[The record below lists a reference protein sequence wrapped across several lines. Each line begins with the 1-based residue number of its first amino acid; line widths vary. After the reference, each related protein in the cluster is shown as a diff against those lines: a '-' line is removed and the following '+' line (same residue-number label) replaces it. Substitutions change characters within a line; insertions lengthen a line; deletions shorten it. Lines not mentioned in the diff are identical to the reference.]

1 MRMLSELVV
10 ENLGPIAS
18 AEIVLQK
25 GSSAL
30 TGETGAGKTLL
41 VTAVTLLVGGR
52 ADRGIVRDGT
62 DEARV
67 EGRFVVS
74 EDHPAV
80 ALLRARELVDGPS
93 APVEVVITRTISA
106 SGSRARINGRLVP
119 ASVLTEVGPL
129 LVEIAGQHEHH
140 RFGSPRVQ
148 REILD
153 AVAGVRAVTLA
164 AEVSAA
170 VKELVRTERE
180 LDELRAGER
189 ERARELD
196 ILRFEIDEIESLEIR
211 PGETKELIAEAN
223 RLENAGDLEGGMVEA
238 VENLSGDG
246 GAEERLAAASAALG
260 RVASSDPT
268 LAQTIERLSGIAAEI
283 RDVAGELSTQSHEP
297 DPVALERIRERLGD
311 LGRLRRK
318 YGDDEDQIVEYL
330 ERSRAR
336 AEELGSKNDSVG
348 DLESAAKELR
358 ARATDKAG
366 ELTILRK
373 KAVPKLQ
380 KKVES
385 LLADLAMPG
394 SRFVATIGA
403 TDLYEG
409 GLDSVTFEIST
420 GPGEKPRPMTKI
432 ASGGELSRIALALHL
447 IVSGSGA
454 DTMIFDEV
462 DAGVGGAAARAVGA
476 ALARLGRGDS
486 QVLVV
491 THLPQVAAFADAH
504 LRIHRRDGE
513 RREVTVERVDG
524 ETRVEELSRM
534 LAGLPESERARE
546 HAQELLDLAAAGV
559 ES

>member
-1 MRMLSELVV
+1 MLSELVV

-18 AEIVLQK
+18 AEIVLQE

-67 EGRFVVS
+67 EGRFVVP

-80 ALLRARELVDGPS
+80 GLLHARELIDGPS
-93 APVEVVITRTISA
+93 APVEVVVTRTITA

-119 ASVLTEVGPL
+119 ASVLAEVGPL

-153 AVAGVRAVTLA
+153 VVAGTTAVSLA
-164 AEVSAA
+164 TEVATT

-180 LDELRAGER
+180 LEELRAGEG

-196 ILRFEIDEIESLEIR
+196 VLRFEIDEIEKVGIR

-223 RLENAGDLEGGMVEA
+223 RLENAGELEGGLTEA
-238 VENLSGDG
+238 LEHLSGDG
-246 GAEERLAAASAALG
+246 GAEERVATAVSALG
-260 RVASSDPT
+260 RLPASEGAIGDA
-268 LAQTIERLSGIAAEI
+268 LERLSAAAAEL
-283 RDVAGELSTQSHEP
+283 RDVAAELSTQTHEP
-297 DPVALERIRERLGD
+297 DPAALERVRDRLGD

-318 YGDDEDQIVEYL
+318 YGDDEGQILEYL
-330 ERSRAR
+330 DRSRAR
-336 AEELGSKNDSVG
+336 ADELGSKSDSVQG
-348 DLESAAKELR
+348 LEESALDLR
-358 ARATDKAG
+358 ARATEKAR
-366 ELTILRK
+366 ELTAMRA
-373 KAVPKLQ
+373 KAAPKLQ

-385 LLADLAMPG
+385 LLAELAMPG
-394 SRFVATIGA
+394 SRFVVSIGE
-403 TDLYEG
+403 TGLYEG
-409 GLDSVTFEIST
+409 GLESVTFEIST
-420 GPGEKPRPMTKI
+420 GTGEKPRPMTKV

-447 IVSGSGA
+447 VARGA
-454 DTMIFDEV
+454 GAGTMIFDEV
-462 DAGVGGAAARAVGA
+462 DAGVGGAAARAVGG
-476 ALARLGRGDS
+476 ALARLGRDGS

-491 THLPQVAAFADAH
+491 THLPQVAAFADSH
-504 LRIHRRDGE
+504 YRIQRRDGV
-513 RREVTVERVDG
+513 RRDVVVERVEG
-524 ETRVEELSRM
+524 EERVEELSRM
-534 LAGLPESERARE
+534 LAGLPESDRARQ
-546 HAQELLDLAAAGV
+546 HAQELLDLAASGV